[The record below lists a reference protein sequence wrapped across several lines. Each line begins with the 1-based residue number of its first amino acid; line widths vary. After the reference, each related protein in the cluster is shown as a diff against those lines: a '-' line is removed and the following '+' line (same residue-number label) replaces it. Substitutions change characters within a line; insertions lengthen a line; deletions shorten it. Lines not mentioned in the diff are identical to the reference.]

1 MNFYNFFS
9 LSRCYCLFRLLHAI
23 VIDETHN
30 SFNKMCHWDDKWRQ
44 QRKLASFEFSTRVLR
59 DYSYAVF
66 RRNATKLVR
75 VVHKLLDDGR
85 QAFDMQVT
93 NL

>member
-1 MNFYNFFS
+1 MGG
-9 LSRCYCLFRLLHAI
+9 
-23 VIDETHN
+23 
-30 SFNKMCHWDDKWRQ
+30 DKWLQ
-44 QRKLASFEFSTRVLR
+44 KRKLASFEFSTRVLR

-66 RRNATKLVR
+66 RRNATKLIR
-75 VVHKLLDDGR
+75 AVHKLSDDS

>member
-30 SFNKMCHWDDKWRQ
+30 SFNKMCHCNDKWRQ

-66 RRNATKLVR
+66 RRNTTKLVR

-85 QAFDMQVT
+85 QAFDMQVA